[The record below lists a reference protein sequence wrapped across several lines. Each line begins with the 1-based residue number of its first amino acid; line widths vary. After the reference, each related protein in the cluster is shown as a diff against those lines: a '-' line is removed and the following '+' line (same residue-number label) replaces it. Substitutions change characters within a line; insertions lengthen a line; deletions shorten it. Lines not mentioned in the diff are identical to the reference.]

1 MGRSS
6 HDTYILHIWR
16 SRALAGWQWVARVEH
31 LSDGQRHRFADP
43 EALLVHLRVLAFSE
57 ADGDQQVVESRGD
70 AVHEEE

>member
-43 EALLVHLRVLAFSE
+43 EELIAHLRGVALSKTN
-57 ADGDQQVVESRGD
+57 DGPHDVEIAGD
-70 AVHEEE
+70 AALEEG